1 MTTIRI
7 AGVSKRFGTVPALS
21 DISLDLE
28 SGSFTALLGASGCGK
43 TTLLRLIAGFEAPDS
58 GTIRIGDT
66 LVADATRQLPP
77 EARGVGVVFQ
87 SYALWPHMSVG
98 DNIGYPL
105 KTRRVDKSEVV
116 RRRDAVLDTVG
127 LPGFADRRIE
137 ELSGGQRQ
145 RVALARCLVADSKVI
160 LFDEPLANLDMH
172 LRASMAEAF
181 RDIHARTG
189 ATMVYVTHDQSEA
202 LALADRVVVM
212 QAGRILQADAP
223 ENLYRCPA
231 DRAVA
236 GFVGRGFLV
245 GGVLVGLE
253 ASTAAV
259 KISGAT
265 IPARMAEKPV
275 GIGDPITVLLRPEA
289 LRLAEGGI
297 PATVVSVIYRGANY
311 EVQLQTAG
319 GERLALDS
327 PLPPAVGTPVHIAVS
342 DAWVVP
348 G

>member
-1 MTTIRI
+1 MTDISI
-7 AGVSKRFGTVPALS
+7 AGLGKRFGETPALT
-21 DISLDLE
+21 DISLDLAA
-28 SGSFTALLGASGCGK
+28 GSFTALLGASGCGK

-58 GTIRIGDT
+58 GTISIGGD
-66 LVADATRQLPP
+66 LVADAKRQVPP
-77 EARGVGVVFQ
+77 EGRGVGVVFQ

-98 DNIGYPL
+98 ENIAYPL
-105 KTRRVDKSEVV
+105 KTRRVDKTEIAQ
-116 RRRDAVLDTVG
+116 RRDAVLDTVG
-127 LPGFADRRIE
+127 LAGFADRRIE

-181 RDIHARTG
+181 RDIHSRTK

-223 ENLYRCPA
+223 TALYRCPA
-231 DRAVA
+231 DQAVA
-236 GFVGRGFLV
+236 GFVGRGFLLTGTLAGRQ
-245 GGVLVGLE
+245 GG
-253 ASTAAV
+253 TAEVDIA
-259 KISGAT
+259 GAR
-265 IPARMAEKPV
+265 IGAR
-275 GIGDPITVLLRPEA
+275 IGGAAAAGQVTVLLRPEA
-289 LRLAEGGI
+289 LGLSDRGI
-297 PATVVSVIYRGANY
+297 PATVISAIYRGAVF
-311 EVQLQTAG
+311 EVQLQTDA

-327 PLPPAVGTPVHIAVS
+327 LSPLAKGTRVHVAVS

>member
-1 MTTIRI
+1 MTDISI
-7 AGVSKRFGTVPALS
+7 AGLGKRFGETPALT
-21 DISLDLE
+21 DISLDLAA
-28 SGSFTALLGASGCGK
+28 GSFTALLGASGCGK

-58 GTIRIGDT
+58 GTISIGGD
-66 LVADATRQLPP
+66 LVADAKRQVPP
-77 EARGVGVVFQ
+77 EGRGVGVVFQ

-98 DNIGYPL
+98 ENIAYPL
-105 KTRRVDKSEVV
+105 KTRRVDKTEIG

-127 LPGFADRRIE
+127 LAGFADRRIE

-181 RDIHARTG
+181 RDIHARTK

-223 ENLYRCPA
+223 TALYRCPA
-231 DRAVA
+231 DQAVA
-236 GFVGRGFLV
+236 GFVGRGFLLTGTLASRQ
-245 GGVLVGLE
+245 GG
-253 ASTAAV
+253 TAEVDIA
-259 KISGAT
+259 GAR
-265 IPARMAEKPV
+265 IGARIGGAAAAGPV
-275 GIGDPITVLLRPEA
+275 TVLLRPEA
-289 LRLAEGGI
+289 LGLSDRGI
-297 PATVVSVIYRGANY
+297 PATVISAIYRGAVF
-311 EVQLQTAG
+311 EVQLQTDA

-327 PLPPAVGTPVHIAVS
+327 LSPPAKGTRVHVAVS